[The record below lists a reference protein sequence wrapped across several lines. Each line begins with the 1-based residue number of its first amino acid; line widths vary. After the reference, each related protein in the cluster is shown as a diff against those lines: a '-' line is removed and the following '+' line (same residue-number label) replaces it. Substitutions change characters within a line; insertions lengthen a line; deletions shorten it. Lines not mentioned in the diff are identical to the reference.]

1 MRCQEPHFGVAR
13 RKLFASVVNGGHYE
27 YTKGAAMLESSFVG
41 RKLWHAKALLCF
53 ACYTCLAYTA
63 SLPFPP
69 HTHSVHLAGTHTSC
83 AARTR
88 TLARHVMPAQLLL
101 LHAQRL
107 KLFCSL
113 SLSHLLSLCW
123 RLTLALLL
131 LLQRIANALWTSPI
145 SVDPPLLLLLLLPL
159 LAFVLC
165 RPPLAA
171 PPYTICHFLFCC
183 CWFCFVVP
191 CDCLACCSAAI
202 GLCCAASTYGSI
214 LYVTDSLHFSWNDPP
229 APLYPHTHTHT

>member
-41 RKLWHAKALLCF
+41 RKLLHAKALLCF

-63 SLPFPP
+63 SLPFPR

-88 TLARHVMPAQLLL
+88 TPARHVMPAQLLL

-107 KLFCSL
+107 KLCSL

-145 SVDPPLLLLLLLPL
+145 SVDPPLPLLLLAL

-165 RPPLAA
+165 RPPLGS
-171 PPYTICHFLFCC
+171 PSSWLLPLSLLLLLILFCC
-183 CWFCFVVP
+183 SLRLLGLLLGCDWFMLRSVN
-191 CDCLACCSAAI
+191 I
-202 GLCCAASTYGSI
+202 WKHTLCYRFIAF
-214 LYVTDSLHFSWNDPP
+214 LMK
-229 APLYPHTHTHT
+229 